1 MKRRDKKK
9 EQRVKKVDDNSTEQ
23 KRKDEFKIELI
34 KVGRLVENTEQ
45 DQYEPPPMPPVTP
58 SDRNIKENF
67 AQVNRNQILD
77 SLLTLSVETWN
88 YKTQSTDIRHIG
100 PMAQDFAGAFGV
112 GEDDKHIN
120 MIDAFGVTLASIQAL
135 NEKIEQRDAKIRELE
150 KKISSLR
157 SRVFERR

>member
-1 MKRRDKKK
+1 M
-9 EQRVKKVDDNSTEQ
+9 
-23 KRKDEFKIELI
+23 KRKDKQKEQSLKNVGGNATEKKQKGEFKIELI
-34 KVGRLVENTEQ
+34 KVGKLVQNTEQ
-45 DQYEPPPMPPVTP
+45 DQYEDFTPPPE

-88 YKTQSTDIRHIG
+88 YKNQSTDIRHIG

>member
-1 MKRRDKKK
+1 M
-9 EQRVKKVDDNSTEQ
+9 
-23 KRKDEFKIELI
+23 KRKDKQKEQSLKNVGGNATEKKQKGEFKIELI
-34 KVGRLVENTEQ
+34 KVGKLVQNTEQ
-45 DQYEPPPMPPVTP
+45 DQYEDFTPPPE

-88 YKTQSTDIRHIG
+88 YKNQSTDIRHIG

-135 NEKIEQRDAKIRELE
+135 NKKIEQRDAKIRELE

>member
-1 MKRRDKKK
+1 MKRKDKEK
-9 EQRVKKVDDNSTEQ
+9 EQSLKNADDNSTEQ
-23 KRKDEFKIELI
+23 KRKDEFKIEII
-34 KVGRLVENTEQ
+34 KVGKLVQNTEQ
-45 DQYEPPPMPPVTP
+45 DNYDMTPPPSPEP

-67 AQVNRNQILD
+67 AQVNRNRILD

-88 YKTQSTDIRHIG
+88 YKNQSTDIRHIG

-135 NEKIEQRDAKIRELE
+135 NEKIEQRDAKIRDLE
-150 KKISSLR
+150 KKIDELTCSAS
-157 SRVFERR
+157 

>member
-1 MKRRDKKK
+1 M
-9 EQRVKKVDDNSTEQ
+9 
-23 KRKDEFKIELI
+23 
-34 KVGRLVENTEQ
+34 
-45 DQYEPPPMPPVTP
+45 
-58 SDRNIKENF
+58 SDRNIKANF
-67 AQVNRNQILD
+67 ARVNRNQILD

-88 YKTQSTDIRHIG
+88 YKNQSTDIRHIG

>member
-1 MKRRDKKK
+1 M
-9 EQRVKKVDDNSTEQ
+9 
-23 KRKDEFKIELI
+23 KRKDKEKEQSLKNVGGNATEKKQKGEFKIELI
-34 KVGRLVENTEQ
+34 KVGKLVQNTEQ
-45 DQYEPPPMPPVTP
+45 DQYEDFTPPPE

-88 YKTQSTDIRHIG
+88 YKNQSTDIRHIG

-135 NEKIEQRDAKIRELE
+135 NEKIDQRDAKIRELE
-150 KKISSLR
+150 KKIDELR
-157 SRVFERR
+157 CSAS

>member
-1 MKRRDKKK
+1 M
-9 EQRVKKVDDNSTEQ
+9 
-23 KRKDEFKIELI
+23 
-34 KVGRLVENTEQ
+34 
-45 DQYEPPPMPPVTP
+45 
-58 SDRNIKENF
+58 SDRNIKANF
-67 AQVNRNQILD
+67 ARVNRNQILD